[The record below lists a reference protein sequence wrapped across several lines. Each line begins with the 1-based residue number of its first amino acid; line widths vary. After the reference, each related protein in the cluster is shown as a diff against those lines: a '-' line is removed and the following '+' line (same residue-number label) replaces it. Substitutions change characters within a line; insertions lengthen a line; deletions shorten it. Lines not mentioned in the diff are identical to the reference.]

1 VPRPLKPDAT
11 RRRRNKAS
19 TRATLPPAGSG
30 LATPP
35 MPDHRKEWHPRTAE
49 NWALFWAS
57 PMATQLLPADRPG
70 VDVANEMLEVFW
82 RHPNGNNLKAVL
94 AAWRPYGWTPIDRLR
109 LQWKM
114 APPDEAKRPEAE
126 APREPAKDPRE
137 VLRMVK

>member
-1 VPRPLKPDAT
+1 MPRPLKPDAT

-30 LATPP
+30 LKVP
-35 MPDHRKEWHPRTAE
+35 MPDHRKRWHRRTVE

-82 RHPNGNNLKAVL
+82 KRPSGNNLKAVL
-94 AAWRPYGWTPIDRLR
+94 AAWKPYGWNPIDRLR

-114 APPDEAKRPEAE
+114 APEEARPAEAS
-126 APREPAKDPRE
+126 APREPTKDPRE